1 MATPVATQQ
10 DSPTPLDDALRVVV
24 PEDEM
29 RSCWATICGDAS
41 ASHPLLVK
49 ATADECYVS
58 LLLAGPVT
66 QTVLDGKKCWAAGGF
81 LDEVGSTTNHSPSG
95 FAISDRCTFAAPID
109 NTSPATG
116 YLFFSTMI

>member
-10 DSPTPLDDALRVVV
+10 GSPPPLDDALRVVV
-24 PEDEM
+24 LEDEM
-29 RSCWATICGDAS
+29 RSCWASIRGDAS

-49 ATADECYVS
+49 ATNGECYVS
-58 LLLAGPVT
+58 MLLAGPVT
-66 QTVLDGKKCWAAGGF
+66 QIVLDGKKCWAAGGF

-109 NTSPATG
+109 NPGPATG
-116 YLFFSTMI
+116 YLFFSALI